1 MATPLPQTDFS
12 YERDVAPY
20 AGRFFGQMQQ
30 DTRLSPAA
38 RQRLQSGLLSG
49 VTAIETQRMKL
60 QEERD
65 QSVLRR
71 LQMENSML
79 ELEENRSKLER
90 RKQLLQNSSNLN
102 SEIDSIVRSNESP
115 LTRKQKLADLQ
126 YKYGD
131 LIGLDPMIGNKFK
144 VADETIIIPKTTK
157 ENLTT
162 TQAIEAAKNKVDPRI
177 IDAVQQGLAPAT
189 LIGDAIAENVEA
201 ERLKKEK
208 DEQVAKDL
216 AANKQRR
223 IQLIDTPLEFA
234 KPRDTG
240 EDDIFDSTGKP
251 IGTRRWLKP
260 ESTSIANQIILMGTE
275 EERKAYEKATNDDEA
290 RYRIIEG
297 IKLREQRSL
306 LQGRSLGGMGA
317 QKKVSAAGL
326 VNP

>member
-49 VTAIETQRMKL
+49 VTAIESQRMKL

-90 RKQLLQNSSNLN
+90 RKQLLQESNNLN
-102 SEIDSIVRSNESP
+102 SQIDSIVRSNESP

-126 YKYGD
+126 YQYSD
-131 LIGLDPMIGNKFK
+131 LISVDPAIGTKFRA
-144 VADETIIIPKTTK
+144 ADETIIIPKTTK

-162 TQAIEAAKNKVDPRI
+162 TQAIEAAKNKVDPMI
-177 IDAVQQGLAPAT
+177 IDAVRQGADPT

-216 AANKQRR
+216 AASKQRR
-223 IQLIDTPLEFA
+223 IQLIDTPLEFE
-234 KPRDTG
+234 KPRETG
-240 EDDIFDSTGKP
+240 EDDIFDSTGKL

-260 ESTSIANQIILMGTE
+260 ESTNIANQLILLGTD
-275 EERKAYEKATNDDEA
+275 EERKAFEKATNDDEA

-306 LQGRSLGGMGA
+306 LQGGLPGGMGA